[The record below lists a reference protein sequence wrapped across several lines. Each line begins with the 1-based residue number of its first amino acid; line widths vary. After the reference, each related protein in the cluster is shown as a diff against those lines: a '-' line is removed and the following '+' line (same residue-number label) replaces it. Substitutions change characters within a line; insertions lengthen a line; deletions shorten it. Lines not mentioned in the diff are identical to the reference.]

1 MPSCP
6 AAKTNKSLSTCTSFT
21 VYPFAKLI
29 EFSISEPFKTIIV
42 QPLLFDNPK
51 NITCLSEK
59 SLCCNEKID
68 STSPEKSNSA
78 YILGIIPPAEEK
90 TPPRPS

>member
-1 MPSCP
+1 M
-6 AAKTNKSLSTCTSFT
+6 
-21 VYPFAKLI
+21 
-29 EFSISEPFKTIIV
+29 

-68 STSPEKSNSA
+68 STSPGKSNSA
-78 YILGIIPPAEEK
+78 YILGIIPHAEEK
-90 TPPRPS
+90 TPPRPSWPSNQGHSSIPWGQAVTVQQFL